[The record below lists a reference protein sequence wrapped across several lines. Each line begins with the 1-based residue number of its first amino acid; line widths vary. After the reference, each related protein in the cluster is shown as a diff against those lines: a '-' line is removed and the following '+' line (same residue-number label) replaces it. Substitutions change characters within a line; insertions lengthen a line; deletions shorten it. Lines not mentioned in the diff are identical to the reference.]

1 LKFLLSIAGFDPT
14 GGAGILRDIRTFNY
28 FGFYGTAVIT
38 VNTAQNTKGVK
49 KLSFVDG
56 EVIEEQ
62 LKLIVEEFKI
72 EGVKVGIPHVDYSVN
87 KKIANFTSKLKV
99 PVVFDPVI
107 SPTFGKRFIEE
118 PETILP
124 ILRVSTVITPNFKEF
139 KILKPLLK
147 EYTGF
152 IVVKGIPNGDFVE
165 DHLLK
170 ADNVISKVSHKKDNL
185 TVRGTGCAFSSALL
199 CFIVKGYSVEAALK
213 EAAKFLEVFRKD
225 NFKKDSMVQHFSRL

>member
-1 LKFLLSIAGFDPT
+1 MKFLLSIAGFDPT

-38 VNTAQNTKGVK
+38 ANTAQNTKGVK

-56 EVIEEQ
+56 ELIEEQ
-62 LKLIVEEFKI
+62 LQLIVEEFRI
-72 EGVKVGIPHVDYSVN
+72 EGVKVGIPHVDYEVN
-87 KKIANFTSKLKV
+87 RKVAEFLKELRV

-107 SPTFGKRFIEE
+107 SPTFGKRFIEK

-124 ILRVSTVITPNFKEF
+124 LIEVSTVITPNLGEF
-139 KILKPLLK
+139 EILKPLLK

-152 IVVKGIPNGDFVE
+152 IVVKGIPKGDFVE

-199 CFIVKGYSVEAALK
+199 CSTVKGYSVEAAFR

-225 NFKKDSMVQHFSRL
+225 SFKKGSMKQHFSRL